1 MDNNVGYQYAATV
14 LHRGIVFVFTA
25 DADPKSDAIYYN
37 VLDLEVASSDDALDW
52 SGFNKLDFPKEL
64 RTVGMGMVTVPMS
77 EDTTGGV
84 AHGQFKVLSDQ
95 KYVYV
100 FRRSNRNT
108 LYCNRYSMTQ
118 ARGERDSD
126 QTVRTLEPAWEVRF
140 QRSGKR
146 DIPASDRDIASYKS
160 PMGDYFVE
168 PTLELSM
175 VENIGDGG
183 FAVLLV
189 PAQTGD
195 NPRWQIFSHDTQ
207 AGCISM
213 FSFARDDSGLFDVAG
228 KKVDRTRKTLL
239 PDRQFTLS
247 RVDDNVDVPLD
258 IVTGLGATVYYKQEP
273 ATGADGKTVGLKRSG
288 RVLLAT
294 GVQPRGATPEDGATA
309 TIDFAIARDGTLA
322 QIENKTVLGEV
333 EPAGHTLYFGDG
345 CSIDLTDNQNALSL
359 AGSFTLEAWVQPDG
373 IDDLTRVV
381 LGGSQA
387 LPTAD
392 TAPFI
397 RVVNGFVET
406 GFAGV
411 TLATPVSVL
420 QSGVWNQ
427 VAVTFDVTSGTL
439 TVYVNGAL
447 IVSKAFQGQRPP
459 GKPVSVMGAA
469 ATAALPP
476 FHGGLDEVRVWNN
489 ARTQAQIVAT
499 LYTEIEDPAQEPDL
513 VGYWAFD
520 HVVHAGNVITVPD
533 LSRYGNAGTL
543 HGPQVQATTSPVQAA
558 TSAELQVDANGL
570 TIEAGYL
577 PFAVPAS
584 TPFLLDGTDGL
595 VHLYFQSADDVFSVA
610 QYDAAIARA
619 IYYVPWATPSAT
631 PSDGQAQAMA
641 LVAHR
646 AGTLMN
652 GCAVSVTPAKTETGA
667 TRADLCT
674 LDMTTTTNASE
685 TWRGVPR
692 DLARCIEVLTGRAS
706 GDPSDP
712 ALKSGQTHFFD
723 YRGIHATSWL
733 QAPGGHV
740 LIATRRPAK
749 TGNGEPDDPDGLDLA
764 SVAIVQA
771 SPGQPATLTMRFN
784 PADGGTAIEQVW
796 PDLPL
801 AVDAFATILT
811 GLSNS
816 YAYEA
821 ANTGMPIYSLS
832 AGASRLLLLA
842 RTTAITRAKLKV
854 TPGTTAATCDLAVEL
869 VVGGET
875 LNFAANE
882 VKRPQNDV
890 AQALRACTAASGQKL
905 SDTLFISC
913 DGLGTDVADQER
925 VYEGTTDGL
934 RAATALFSA
943 IVDGATGE
951 LAAKTFDALL
961 LQSATSSDANSDLS
975 EGSALFG
982 AAAASLPANGQ
993 TAMLQDIAEAAL
1005 WQPGVDGGWLAE
1017 PQRFAVAFNRNAAAV
1032 DLGDRT
1038 KALPLHIRGDLS
1050 MEAWVD
1056 PTGAASSPCPRIVSY
1071 NHAGDAQAPD
1081 DYARYMLGCLESQ
1094 YLQITASNAAGTR
1107 IELSDAAGAFGP
1119 GAYTVQ
1125 AWLQPNL
1132 ATIGPTPQW
1141 LWSRKSA
1148 SLERPS
1154 LERLSL
1160 DQAGT
1165 LSFVVEAD
1173 GKTTTVT
1180 GQTAL
1185 PSQAWTHVSIV
1196 REDNAVTLYV
1206 DGKPCG
1212 TGAVGSKIEPAAQFF
1227 VAGNSGSGYLIQ
1239 FGMNE
1244 LRIWSRALGA
1254 GEIAAN
1260 IHAQLPNDADGLRLR
1275 WPLSNDADGD
1285 VARNTAQTGSA
1296 YDGRISNAR
1305 TWRQPGVFY
1314 TAYAGSRRKAVRS
1327 SAAVVPRASWTHL
1340 AAVYDTANAL
1350 QFRQGAYGNAGND
1363 ASFDFDQD
1371 FGIDL
1376 WVTPDTAGAG
1386 RPEALVSKWGDQPD
1400 GRSWELGIA
1409 AGGRPYLRVRLVAG
1423 KDALDVTALATTPIL
1438 SGAPHHIA
1446 ATLDLNVETKV
1457 TPGGTANALATADA
1471 PGDVESWQIVTVT
1484 VFVDGKRAGSEQRRI
1499 KNGQFALVRSST
1511 DVQLARTC
1519 PDATGPNAPYLQAAY
1534 SGAMSNVRLWAKAL
1548 TEADAATLSKPE
1560 AAVSTDGL
1568 VAWWPFSEMSGTVAF
1583 DQAGNNNVALTI
1595 NDMWRLYDANA
1606 ALRLYVNGDLV
1617 PADEVLPDTLGGY
1630 GEPQL
1635 RLGGMRADNAFAQG
1649 WTGTVDEIR
1658 LWNTNLT
1665 QEQITDS
1672 MSRPLAGNEDHLA
1685 GYWRFDA
1692 GSGLTVA
1699 DWTGRGNDAVLEKSS
1714 TGVLPAWVVSTAPV
1728 NNEGPAVHNVLG
1740 GLRTQEAARVTSP
1753 PAAVDYPDVQRD
1765 ATGQMFSVIKRLYVA
1780 PRDRRIG
1787 LLTGFKLGDLDT
1799 TYVGQV
1805 QTNPKLIGYI
1815 EGAPPLPSE
1824 NQSRPL
1830 YADPR
1835 FSDFLYYEQASQVTV
1850 EQEEESVR
1858 AYSSTKQSGFDLETE
1873 VKAGLYMI
1881 NQVKGG
1887 SPFLHSDMVDLE
1899 GHIGL
1904 HATFAFSTSTEAGQ
1918 DTQGNRTRTFTNA
1931 ISCGGEWEEKGAP
1944 APNNPDGWLNP
1955 VVGRRFMP
1963 DNTGFALVKSLTA
1976 DMYAQT
1982 LKTTGALVALTLV
1995 PNQEIPEDVN
2005 ILTFP
2010 IQPRYTKNGT
2020 LDGKIGLVNDPSYL
2034 DANLER
2040 GSYFKPVEAYAQK
2053 RRIERQS
2060 RQLEAY
2066 WDQFDATSR
2075 GQSGN
2080 AGLDEVRDDDPYYNW
2095 KAGVSRKGMVNT
2107 YVWSAGGG
2115 LYKDEEQYG
2124 TTYGESHS
2132 GSYEF
2137 KGMGGLIGDGM
2148 GAFFGMGFYAEVDFL
2163 VGGHL
2168 EVTVLKKSED
2178 SRSFGLQVEL
2188 DTDSFLKRYLGDDSP
2203 VAYSKA
2209 LCPGKV
2215 DGYRFMTFYLPPD
2228 SSNAEHFQNVVD
2240 EVWLARSDE
2249 PAAVSL
2255 RQLAFDENGVWRIFH
2270 RVTYVSRVPPEF
2282 QPVPDESLAPPVSE
2296 PANVDDNLELIQLVQ
2311 QALGQ
2316 DEPTPLNIG
2325 KAVNTVLDT
2334 TLLTTL
2340 PWWGAF
2346 LQAAKAF
2353 QSDAQKTLQALRADL
2368 LAYMNEAYATVL
2380 KDRDKPVP

>member
-1 MDNNVGYQYAATV
+1 MDNNIGYQYAATV

-25 DADPKSDAIYYN
+25 SADPASDDIYYN
-37 VLDLEVASSDDALDW
+37 VLDLEIASSDDALDW

-64 RTVGMGMVTVPMS
+64 RTVGMGMVTVPMA

-84 AHGQFKVLSDQ
+84 SHGQFKVLSDQ
-95 KYVYV
+95 KYLYV

-108 LYCNRYSMTQ
+108 LYCNRYSMTE

-146 DIPASDRDIASYKS
+146 DIPASDRDITSYKS

-175 VENIGDGG
+175 VENIDDGG
-183 FAVLLV
+183 FSVLLV
-189 PAQTGD
+189 PSQTGD
-195 NPRWQIFSHDTQ
+195 SPRWQIFSHDSK

-228 KKVDRTRKTLL
+228 KSVDSARKTIL

-247 RVDDNVDVPLD
+247 RDDDASVPMDV
-258 IVTGLGATVYYKQEP
+258 VTGLSATVYYKQEP
-273 ATGADGKTVGLKRSG
+273 ATGADGKSVGLKRSG
-288 RVLLAT
+288 RVLLAA
-294 GVQPRGATPEDGATA
+294 GVLPRGAAADERSTA

-322 QIENKTVLGEV
+322 QIEKQTVLGEV

-345 CSIDLTDNQNALSL
+345 SSIDLTDNQNALSL

-373 IDDLTRVV
+373 IDDVTRVV
-381 LGGSQA
+381 LGGSQSA
-387 LPTAD
+387 PASD

-411 TLATPVSVL
+411 MLATPVSVL

-427 VAVTFDVTSGTL
+427 VAVTFDTSSGAL

-459 GKPVSVMGAA
+459 GKPVSIMGAA

-476 FHGGLDEVRVWNN
+476 FHGGLDEVRIWNS
-489 ARTQAQIVAT
+489 ARTQAQIIAT
-499 LYTEIEDPAQEPDL
+499 LYTEIEDPTQQSEL

-520 HVVHAGNVITVPD
+520 HVVHSGGTITVPD
-533 LSRYGNAGTL
+533 LSRFGNAGTL
-543 HGPQVQATTSPVQAA
+543 HGPQVQATTSPVEAA
-558 TSAELQVDANGL
+558 TSAKLQIDANGL
-570 TIEAGYL
+570 TVEAGYL
-577 PFAVPAS
+577 PFVKPAS
-584 TPFLLDGTDGL
+584 TPFLLDGSDGL
-595 VHLYFQSADDVFSVA
+595 VHLYFQSTENVFSVA

-619 IYYVPWATPSAT
+619 IYYVPWATQGAT
-631 PSDGQAQAMA
+631 PTDGQAQAMA

-652 GCAVSVTPAKTETGA
+652 GCAVAVTPATVAIGSATG
-667 TRADLCT
+667 TRADLCR
-674 LDMTTTTNASE
+674 LDMATRTNANE

-692 DLARCIEVLTGRAS
+692 SLSRCIDVLTGHAS

-712 ALKSGQTHFFD
+712 RLKSGQTHFFD
-723 YRGIHATSWL
+723 YRGIHRTSWL
-733 QAPGGHV
+733 EAPGGHV
-740 LIATRRPAK
+740 LIATRRPAQVA
-749 TGNGEPDDPDGLDLA
+749 EEIVDPDGLDVA
-764 SVAIVQA
+764 SVAIVQTSA
-771 SPGQPATLTMRFN
+771 GLPATLTMRFA
-784 PADGGTAIEQVW
+784 PADGGAAIEQIW
-796 PDLPL
+796 PGVPL
-801 AVDAFATILT
+801 DIETFTSILT

-816 YAYEA
+816 YPYEA
-821 ANTGMPIYSLS
+821 INTGMPIYSLS

-854 TPGTTAATCDLAVEL
+854 TPGTTAVTCDLTVEL
-869 VVGGET
+869 VVDGET
-875 LNFAANE
+875 LSFEAKQ
-882 VKRPQNDV
+882 VKRLQNDV
-890 AQALRACTAASGQKL
+890 AQALRACTTAGGQKL
-905 SDTLFISC
+905 TDTLFVTC
-913 DGLGTDVADQER
+913 DGLDSDVADQER

-934 RAATALFSA
+934 RAATALFSL
-943 IVDGATGE
+943 IVDGASGE
-951 LAAKTFDALL
+951 VAAKTFDALL
-961 LQSATSSDANSDLS
+961 LQSATSNDPNADLR

-993 TAMLQDIAEAAL
+993 TAMLQDTAEAAL
-1005 WQPGVDGGWLAE
+1005 WQPVVDGGWLAE
-1017 PQRFAVAFNRNAAAV
+1017 PQRFAVAFNSNAAVV
-1032 DLGDRT
+1032 DLSDKT
-1038 KALPLHIRGDLS
+1038 KAQPLHIRGDLT

-1056 PTGAASSPCPRIVSY
+1056 PTGTASSACPRIVSY
-1071 NHAGDAQAPD
+1071 NHTGDAKVPD
-1081 DYARYMLGCLESQ
+1081 DYARYMLGCLESK
-1094 YLQITASNAAGTR
+1094 YLQITASNASGTR
-1107 IELSDAAGAFGP
+1107 IDLADAAGAFGP

-1125 AWLQPNL
+1125 TWLQPNL
-1132 ATIGPTPQW
+1132 ATIDANAQW
-1141 LWSRKSA
+1141 LWSRMSA
-1148 SLERPS
+1148 SGM
-1154 LERLSL
+1154 ERLSL
-1160 DQAGT
+1160 DQAGK
-1165 LSFVVEAD
+1165 LIFVVQAG
-1173 GKTTTVT
+1173 GKTNTVI
-1180 GQTAL
+1180 GETAL
-1185 PSQAWTHVSIV
+1185 PSQTWTHVSVV
-1196 REDNAVTLYV
+1196 RDDNAVTLYV
-1206 DGKPCG
+1206 DGRPCG
-1212 TGAVGSKIEPAAQFF
+1212 TGTVDAKPEPATQFF
-1227 VAGNSGSGYLIQ
+1227 VAGNSGQGYLIQ

-1244 LRIWSRALGA
+1244 MRIWSRALGA

-1260 IHAQLPNDADGLRLR
+1260 MNAQLPNDADGLRLR
-1275 WPLSNDADGD
+1275 WPLSSDADGD
-1285 VARNTAQTGSA
+1285 VARNTAQTGSV
-1296 YDGRISNAR
+1296 YDGRISNTR

-1327 SAAVVPRASWTHL
+1327 SAAVVPRANWTHL

-1350 QFRQGAYGNAGND
+1350 QFSDAAYGNAGND

-1376 WVTPDTAGAG
+1376 WVTPDTAGAA

-1409 AGGRPYLRVRLVAG
+1409 KHGRPYMRVRLVSG
-1423 KDALDVTALATTPIL
+1423 KEPLDVTAFAAVPIL

-1446 ATLDLNVETKV
+1446 ATLDLTVETKV
-1457 TPGGTANALATADA
+1457 VTGGTANVPATADA
-1471 PGDVESWQIVTVT
+1471 PGDIESWQVITVT

-1499 KNGQFALVRSST
+1499 KNGQYALTRSST

-1519 PDATGPNAPYLQAAY
+1519 PDATGTNAPYLQASY

-1548 TEADAATLSKPE
+1548 TEADAATLSRPE

-1568 VAWWPFSEMSGTVAF
+1568 VAWWPFSEMTGTVAF
-1583 DQAGNNNVALTI
+1583 DQAGNNNVALTV

-1617 PADEVLPDTLGGY
+1617 PADEALPETFGGY
-1630 GEPQL
+1630 GESQL

-1699 DWTGRGNDAVLEKSS
+1699 DWTGRGNDAVLEQSG
-1714 TGVLPAWVVSTAPV
+1714 TGILPAWVVSTAPV

-1740 GLRTQEAARVTSP
+1740 GLKTQEAAHVTSSP
-1753 PAAVDYPDVQRD
+1753 VAVDYPDVQRD

-1780 PRDRRIG
+1780 PLDRRIG

-1835 FSDFLYYEQASQVTV
+1835 FSDFLYYEQASKVTI

-1858 AYSSTKQSGFDLETE
+1858 AYSSTKQSGFDLDTE

-1887 SPFLHSDMVDLE
+1887 SPFLHADMVDLE

-1904 HATFAFSTSTEAGQ
+1904 HATFAFSTSTETGQ
-1918 DTQGNRTRTFTNA
+1918 DMQGNRTRTFTNA
-1931 ISCGGEWEEKGAP
+1931 ISCGGEWEEQGPP

-1955 VVGRRFMP
+1955 LVGRRFMP

-2020 LDGKIGLVNDPSYL
+2020 LDGKVGLVNDPSYL

-2080 AGLDEVRDDDPYYNW
+2080 AGLDQVRDDDPYYNW
-2095 KAGVSRKGMVNT
+2095 KAGVSRKGMVNS

-2137 KGMGGLIGDGM
+2137 KGMAGLIGDGM

-2178 SRSFGLQVEL
+2178 SRSFGLDVEL
-2188 DTDSFLKRYLGDDSP
+2188 DADSFLKRYLGDNSP
-2203 VAYSKA
+2203 VAYSKGN
-2209 LCPGKV
+2209 CPGKV

-2228 SSNAEHFQNVVD
+2228 SSNAEHFQKVVD

-2282 QPVPDESLAPPVSE
+2282 QPVPDESQAPPVRE
-2296 PANVDDNLELIQLVQ
+2296 PANVDDNLELIRLVQ
-2311 QALGQ
+2311 QALGK

-2334 TLLTTL
+2334 TLVTTL

-2380 KDRDKPVP
+2380 KDKPHP